1 MTRSI
6 AHVRIQIDQINL
18 HIKKK
23 NPEVLE
29 LTALQE
35 CKNPSAETN
44 I

>member
-23 NPEVLE
+23 NSEVLE